1 VGDDKGTGLLT
12 ERCQQPRPHGTPDE
26 KKAEEDYDTRS
37 GYRIPGSTFSDVSAT
52 MFTFNNNTAKIYVR
66 WIAPGKIEYFFKIKC
81 GEKAFEEISVKDIST
96 ELIPIFNK
104 AEQVDSATEIAIAF
118 VAFMS
123 AIASP
128 VPGDEAAAGA
138 ALSRLLT
145 VAGVI

>member
-1 VGDDKGTGLLT
+1 MNSVLITDIGLRGCPIFGMESDYPT
-12 ERCQQPRPHGTPDE
+12 EEAPDRSMI
-26 KKAEEDYDTRS
+26 EEFRN
-37 GYRIPGSTFSDVSAT
+37 R
-52 MFTFNNNTAKIYVR
+52 NNNTAKIYVR

-104 AEQVDSATEIAIAF
+104 AEQVNSATEIAIAF

-138 ALSRLLT
+138 ALNRLLT